1 MFKKFRNYYA
11 QNDSLDFDVAKFQSD
26 EFYDALENKNI
37 EILKRYT
44 SFDDNY
50 EISNLAREILSEKL
64 GITEIKTPEE
74 LEIYLNQFGTNIKEN
89 DMENYVITQERNGE
103 ISVLAS
109 SYKNA
114 IFVGGDYLSDYE
126 TYNLEKVNNLLK
138 DLQESNPDNEYRIM
152 TEDDFRQKYLL
163 EENKLSPTE
172 YLALKINTS
181 GINIHLNKDEMKQI
195 LEMGKD
201 IQKKIV
207 KYGTNEDIDINE
219 EQKSKIY
226 GTYIVSENEENAKN
240 YGKTIAGRKYGN
252 QFYIKNTPLKTYLE
266 ENNFSPY
273 WQKFLE
279 QINTNSKETL
289 EHELVTLD
297 VKGNKKLEDEL
308 HVLTVL
314 TSSNV
319 IEYKQEKTYLYS
331 VEIPN
336 KENGNYLPYNE
347 KIGEQNAEKI
357 NEELKKL
364 NQNWIVEKTDT
375 GKKVY
380 ENILTDK
387 VFKGNIKAT
396 SLFLSEKCGIVGL
409 EISNTDSIILSN
421 KDIEI
426 TDKIQYMQTQNGEL
440 YGFTY
445 QNEIYIDEDLV
456 NSNVLAHEYTHI
468 WDSYVQTNNPELW
481 NKGIT
486 CFKNT
491 SLWNEIIEDENYQ
504 NLKTD
509 DEILSECHARIVGEM
524 AEKVLEKIEKND
536 GELTKEKIIDWDDD
550 GYISF
555 SSVAQKLNAKKYGY
569 NRFKKLAIDAEKEV
583 SSKFM
588 LQVLAEHGRL
598 Q

>member
-1 MFKKFRNYYA
+1 MNDSDFSITAFIGLVGCRKRTRKCFCKIVIVNLEKDGKNFLVGVFFNQKRDGFEISSIRGLFNRDNIDWIRWIEQGKMIYGNKEKIQVLIAQQRTNLAEVNNQDVRTSSDTYYLDSTTSILLKFGDVNDIFTEDFEFYKEQKERNEVFKKFRNYYA
-11 QNDSLDFDVAKFQSD
+11 QNDSVEFDDAKFQSD

-37 EILKRYT
+37 TILKRYT

-89 DMENYVITQERNGE
+89 DIENYVITQERNGE

-152 TEDDFRQKYLL
+152 TENDFRQKYLL

-347 KIGEQNAEKI
+347 KLENKTQ
-357 NEELKKL
+357 KK
-364 NQNWIVEKTDT
+364 
-375 GKKVY
+375 
-380 ENILTDK
+380 
-387 VFKGNIKAT
+387 
-396 SLFLSEKCGIVGL
+396 
-409 EISNTDSIILSN
+409 
-421 KDIEI
+421 
-426 TDKIQYMQTQNGEL
+426 
-440 YGFTY
+440 
-445 QNEIYIDEDLV
+445 
-456 NSNVLAHEYTHI
+456 
-468 WDSYVQTNNPELW
+468 
-481 NKGIT
+481 
-486 CFKNT
+486 
-491 SLWNEIIEDENYQ
+491 
-504 NLKTD
+504 
-509 DEILSECHARIVGEM
+509 
-524 AEKVLEKIEKND
+524 
-536 GELTKEKIIDWDDD
+536 
-550 GYISF
+550 
-555 SSVAQKLNAKKYGY
+555 
-569 NRFKKLAIDAEKEV
+569 
-583 SSKFM
+583 
-588 LQVLAEHGRL
+588 
-598 Q
+598 